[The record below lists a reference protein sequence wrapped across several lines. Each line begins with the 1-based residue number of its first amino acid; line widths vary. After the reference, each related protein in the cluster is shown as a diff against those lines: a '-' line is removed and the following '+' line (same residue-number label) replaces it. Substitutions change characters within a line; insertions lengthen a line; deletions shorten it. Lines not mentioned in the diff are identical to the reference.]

1 MKGCLTDLE
10 HFGSVKQSVSP
21 TELVELIDNIDGL
34 YASFEWGSS
43 PKDVVQINVSTPLGE
58 GFNYTFRTY
67 ALPKTEKRTLEYYSK
82 KLMQTVNR
90 LGFGSKWVNM
100 TNFFK
105 DNLKL
110 NQSYFY
116 YTSFGFSIVCAGLTS
131 RIFTDTVNAFKSQL
145 DGAGIEY
152 KNEYSG
158 AYWVYR
164 FRFSQKKENI
174 KKIEKFLET
183 A

>member
-1 MKGCLTDLE
+1 MDARTSDLQ
-10 HFGSVKQSVSP
+10 HFNCVAQSVHP
-21 TELVELIDNIDGL
+21 RQLIELIDNIEGVFIDL
-34 YASFEWGSS
+34 EWGNY
-43 PKDVVQINVSTPLGE
+43 PKDVLCVQVATPLGA
-58 GFNYTFRTY
+58 GFNTACRTY
-67 ALPKTEKRTLEYYSK
+67 NLPTESKRTIGYYSK
-82 KLMQTVNR
+82 KIMQTVNK

-131 RIFTDTVNAFKSQL
+131 RIFTDTVNAFRAQL
-145 DGAGIEY
+145 DSAGIEY
-152 KNEYSG
+152 KNEYSE
-158 AYWVYR
+158 AFWVYR